1 MHYTVSYTGLK
12 LELLGLPNVAESE
25 TDDDS
30 ETDAEYALTDI
41 ENLNVMQRYM
51 YDIIMNNVNEVQHG
65 FPSQCRAY
73 FLDGPGGIGK
83 TMLYNTVISTLSA
96 RHLKVHF
103 FIYVIFLSTF
113 NL

>member
-1 MHYTVSYTGLK
+1 MHYTVSYTGLT
-12 LELLGLPNVAESE
+12 LEQVGLPNVAEND

-73 FLDGPGGIGK
+73 FLDGPGGSGK
-83 TMLYNTVISTLSA
+83 TTLYNTVISTLSA
-96 RHLKVHF
+96 RYL
-103 FIYVIFLSTF
+103 ILRYTF
-113 NL
+113 SYM